1 MFPGHHVMIT
11 KIKMDNENIVT
22 ADKRGDLKVMK
33 FNLFKG
39 DLSKAPSC
47 ISIKN

>member
-1 MFPGHHVMIT
+1 MIT
-11 KIKMDNENIVT
+11 KLRMDNENIVT
-22 ADKRGDLKVMK
+22 GDKRGELKVMK

-39 DLSKAPSC
+39 DLNKAPSC